1 MMVMI
6 IINII
11 IMQSYPGSGGRAPAT
26 QERSYLSV
34 VLPNTAEL
42 GNKDNKMVQK
52 IIIFIIIK

>member
-1 MMVMI
+1 MI